1 MRFFLNQVSKA
12 EIFTAIIHNLKTFTE
27 TVNIQFTDA
36 GLYVQT
42 MDNSHISVIELN
54 IPAGW
59 FNDYKCEESVVLGI
73 HIGLLSKILATRDKS
88 QSLTIETSTDNE
100 DKLEIHFTTSIL
112 IPEPILENVVIVS
125 EPMKVKVKKSVYL
138 EKKPAV
144 KVYDTHFAIPLI
156 DIESEQID
164 IPPTDYAAEF
174 SLSSVNFSN
183 IVSQLKL
190 FGDTMTIECSE
201 EKIVLL
207 AHGIESGKMSVDINI
222 DELTEFSIN
231 EGQTMQIAFALNY
244 LNNICGFHKVAKE
257 VELKVLDE
265 NPLCAMYHL
274 DNGGTIKFYLAPKIT
289 DDE

>member
-12 EIFTAIIHNLKTFTE
+12 EIFTAIIQNLKTFTE
-27 TVNIQFTDA
+27 TVNIQFTEA

-54 IPAGW
+54 IPVAW
-59 FNDYKCEESVVLGI
+59 FNEYQCEESVVLGI
-73 HIGLLSKILATRDKS
+73 NIGLLSKILATRDKS

-100 DKLEIHFTTSIL
+100 DKLEIHFTTSII
-112 IPEPILENVVIVS
+112 IPEPVLENVVVMS
-125 EPMKVKVKKSVYL
+125 EPMKVKVKKTVI
-138 EKKPAV
+138 EKKPVA

-164 IPPTDYAAEF
+164 IPPTEYAAEF
-174 SLSSVNFSN
+174 SLSAMNFSN

-201 EKIVLL
+201 EKIVLF

-231 EGQTMQIAFALNY
+231 EGQTIQLAFALNY
-244 LNNICGFHKVAKE
+244 LNNICGFHKVTKE
-257 VELKVLDE
+257 IELKVLDE